1 MSHIDAIILGV
12 VEGVTEFFPIS
23 STGHLILVSS
33 LLQLPETDFLKTFQ
47 IAIQLG
53 AILAIVVLYWKRLL
67 FDRELFKKI
76 LVALTP
82 SLVVG
87 FFLYSFIRGLFDSLL
102 VVVGALF
109 VGGIIIIVFERMYK
123 HQGEARVALS
133 TLSYK
138 KALGIGL
145 FQVFSVIPGVSRA
158 GATIL
163 GGLALGLER
172 KAIVEFS
179 FLLAVPTM
187 LAATTLDLW
196 KYGASFSQADVWLLL
211 TGFVTA
217 FFVAIVAVKFLLKFI
232 ETNTFVVFGIYR
244 IILAIIF
251 FFFFL

>member
-12 VEGVTEFFPIS
+12 VEGITEFFPIS
-23 STGHLILVSS
+23 STGHLILASS
-33 LLQLPETDFLKTFQ
+33 LLHLPETDFLKTFQ

-53 AILAIVVLYWKRLL
+53 AILAIVVLYWKKLL
-67 FDRELFKKI
+67 FDRELFKKLI
-76 LVALTP
+76 VALTP

-87 FFLYSFIRGLFDSLL
+87 FFLYSFIRGLFDSLF

-109 VGGIIIIVFERMYK
+109 VGGIVIIAFERMYK
-123 HQGEARVALS
+123 HQEVARITLS
-133 TLSYK
+133 ALSYK

-196 KYGASFSQADVWLLL
+196 KHGALFSQADVWLLL

-217 FFVAIVAVKFLLKFI
+217 FLIAIVAVKFLLKFI

-244 IILAIIF
+244 IILAMIF

>member
-12 VEGVTEFFPIS
+12 VEGITEFFPIS
-23 STGHLILVSS
+23 STGHLILASS
-33 LLQLPETDFLKTFQ
+33 LLHLPETDFLKTFQ

-53 AILAIVVLYWKRLL
+53 AILAIVVLYWKKLL
-67 FDRELFKKI
+67 FDRELFKKLI
-76 LVALTP
+76 VALTP

-87 FFLYSFIRGLFDSLL
+87 FFLYSFIRGLFDSLF

-109 VGGIIIIVFERMYK
+109 VGGIVIIAFERMYK
-123 HQGEARVALS
+123 HREVARITLS
-133 TLSYK
+133 ALSYK

-145 FQVFSVIPGVSRA
+145 FQVFSVIPGMSRA

-196 KYGASFSQADVWLLL
+196 KHGALFSQADVWLLL

-217 FFVAIVAVKFLLKFI
+217 FLVAIVAVKFLLKFI
-232 ETNTFVVFGIYR
+232 ETNTFFVFGIYR
-244 IILAIIF
+244 IILAMIF

>member
-1 MSHIDAIILGV
+1 MSHIDAIILGI
-12 VEGVTEFFPIS
+12 VEGITEFFPIS
-23 STGHLILVSS
+23 STGHLILASS
-33 LLQLPETDFLKTFQ
+33 LLRLPETDFLKTFQ

-53 AILAIVVLYWKRLL
+53 AILAIVVLYWKKLL
-67 FDRELFKKI
+67 FDRELLMKLI
-76 LVALTP
+76 VALFP

-87 FFLYSFIRGLFDSLL
+87 FFLYSFIRRLFDFPL

-109 VGGIIIIVFERMYK
+109 VGGIIIVVFERIYK
-123 HQGEARVALS
+123 HQDTARITLS

-145 FQVFSVIPGVSRA
+145 FQAFSVIPGVSRA

-163 GGLALGLER
+163 GGLALELER

-187 LAATTLDLW
+187 LAATALDLW
-196 KYGASFSQADVWLLL
+196 KHGALFSQADVWLLL

-217 FFVAIVAVKFLLKFI
+217 FLVAIAAVKFLLKFV

-244 IILAIIF
+244 IVLALIF
-251 FFFFL
+251 FLFFL